1 MRESLKQKMDESVPA
16 EITLSDVKKRQI
28 LKAAQ
33 NHDAKRKTAKSP
45 KWMPALAGVAVIG
58 LAGVLASPYVSDWQE
73 QRGAVEEKKLEPQK
87 LVVPGHNYDVL
98 IPSIYNEYSEE
109 LLVNTNDRIYAYDPA
124 TDKQTVLADLD
135 EGTRSFQFD
144 SAGKWLAWE
153 EFSDEAANLKIMN
166 QETGEVET
174 IEEVHVI
181 DLELEGDH
189 LVYGQFGGE
198 DTPSYH
204 SVDLNTMETEAVH
217 EMTSNEVGMGPAA
230 VWNNTLVIPET
241 VDAEGAPVSHFYVY
255 NLEDNSLIKQI
266 TLPNPA
272 VNNVVIDN
280 NRIYAE
286 FWRENMDGYFL
297 GYVDIETEEVT
308 EIAVPEF
315 MEFAVYGDYLALS
328 ETAGED
334 SSELQL
340 YNMSG
345 TGLEKV
351 PAFSAIKERLVAPRF
366 TDDGKLLVNGEGD
379 DLAMYLL
386 DVTK

>member
-1 MRESLKQKMDESVPA
+1 MRESLKQELDKTVP
-16 EITLSDVKKRQI
+16 EDVTLTELKKRQI
-28 LKAAQ
+28 MKAAQ
-33 NHDAKRKTAKSP
+33 QADGGRKSTRVP
-45 KWMPALAGVAVIG
+45 KLLPALAGVAVIG
-58 LAGVLASPYVSDWQE
+58 LAGVLGYPYVSDWQE

-98 IPSIYNEYSEE
+98 IPSIYNEYSAE
-109 LLVNTNDRIYAYDPA
+109 LLVNANDRIYAYDPA
-124 TDKQTVLADLD
+124 TDKQTVLVDLD
-135 EGTRSFQFD
+135 EGTRSFQFA

-153 EFSDEAANLKIMN
+153 EYSDEAANLKIMN
-166 QETGEVET
+166 RETGGVET

-181 DLELEGDH
+181 DLEIEGEQ

-230 VWNNTLVIPET
+230 VWNNLLVIPET

-255 NLEDNSLIKQI
+255 DLEDNSLIKQI

-315 MEFAVYGDYLALS
+315 MEFAVYEDYLALS

-345 TGLEKV
+345 TKLEKV
-351 PAFSAIKERLVAPRF
+351 SAFSAIKERLVAPRF
-366 TDDGKLLVNGEGD
+366 TEEGTLLVNGEGD

-386 DVTK
+386 DVTE